1 MSEINAQNTATETAA
16 QNFYDWLEKNK
27 AGFDNFM
34 SKVYDDSPFPPA
46 ISNNVVAKFKI
57 VNRAL
62 KDTIYQGHG
71 LMFSAA
77 ILWDKVKPT
86 LTPEQIEQFKQADL
100 KIVSGHDLFDMI
112 AGIAG
117 KDEAT
122 RQMKDFIDQ
131 SEQNRIRS
139 REEAMQEQR
148 GKVEQKQVDVP
159 TCPATDPKDYSV

>member
-1 MSEINAQNTATETAA
+1 MSEINAQNTATETEAK
-16 QNFYDWLEKNK
+16 NFYDWLEKNK

-77 ILWDKVKPT
+77 ILWEKVKPT
-86 LTPEQIEQFKQADL
+86 LTPEQIEQFKQ
-100 KIVSGHDLFDMI
+100 S
-112 AGIAG
+112 
-117 KDEAT
+117 
-122 RQMKDFIDQ
+122 
-131 SEQNRIRS
+131 RIRS

>member
-16 QNFYDWLEKNK
+16 ENFYDWLEMNK

-62 KDTIYQGHG
+62 KDTIYHGHG

-77 ILWDKVKPT
+77 ILWEKVKPT

-100 KIVSGHDLFDMI
+100 KMVSGHDLFDMI
-112 AGIAG
+112 ADIAG

-122 RQMKDFIDQ
+122 RQMKDCIDQ

-148 GKVEQKQVDVP
+148 GKAEQKQVDVP

>member
-16 QNFYDWLEKNK
+16 KNFYEWLEMNK
-27 AGFDNFM
+27 AGFDKFM

-46 ISNNVVAKFKI
+46 ISNNAVAKFKI

-62 KDTIYQGHG
+62 NDTIYHGHG

-77 ILWDKVKPT
+77 ILWEKVKPT

-100 KIVSGHDLFDMI
+100 KVLSGGDLFDMI

-122 RQMKDFIDQ
+122 RQMKDCIDK
-131 SEQNRIRS
+131 
-139 REEAMQEQR
+139 AEQR
-148 GKVEQKQVDVP
+148 GKVEQHENLPTDTAQNVP
-159 TCPATDPKDYSV
+159 NCPASDPKDYSV